1 MYYITIPS
9 PTQPTCD
16 QTCIDSR
23 TQKKPCIEGPFSFSI
38 CGGIYSVH
46 TYAVNFQWK
55 MNKAQKMDNENF
67 FSFLIHTWDVNY
79 RFYFLNLGCEIS
91 FFSNG
96 WLPRQIKIASHRK

>member
-1 MYYITIPS
+1 MLYPSDSVLRSGYISIYVMRKKANTLYYTILS

-46 TYAVNFQWK
+46 TYAVNFQ
-55 MNKAQKMDNENF
+55 
-67 FSFLIHTWDVNY
+67 
-79 RFYFLNLGCEIS
+79 
-91 FFSNG
+91 
-96 WLPRQIKIASHRK
+96 